1 MLSGSALPLHCVF
14 YMEITSCLEQKEG
27 GNTALFGST
36 FASQENTWSYYSRKM
51 LLTLFW
57 VDEYDFVKLIIN
69 DS

>member
-1 MLSGSALPLHCVF
+1 
-14 YMEITSCLEQKEG
+14 MEITSSLEQNEG